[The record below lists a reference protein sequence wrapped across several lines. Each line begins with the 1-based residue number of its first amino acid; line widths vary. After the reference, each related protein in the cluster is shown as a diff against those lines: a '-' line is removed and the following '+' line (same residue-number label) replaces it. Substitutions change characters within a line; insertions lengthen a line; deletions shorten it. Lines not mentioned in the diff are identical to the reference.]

1 MPRVY
6 VVVPLAILSWI
17 LVIGMG
23 WLAADLSLSLSFIR

>member
-6 VVVPLAILSWI
+6 VVVPLAILSWM

-23 WLAADLSLSLSFIR
+23 WLMADLDFSLLFLR

>member
-17 LVIGMG
+17 LVIGLG
-23 WLAADLSLSLSFIR
+23 WLMADVSLSLTFLR